1 MEDVYA
7 ECQWRLFIHTG
18 EFENFYNEGEQRM
31 WLRGGGGAGG
41 VCAPSSAYHV
51 SNFLLSEEL

>member
-1 MEDVYA
+1 MLSVSGGYLSILVNL
-7 ECQWRLFIHTG
+7 RIFI
-18 EFENFYNEGEQRM
+18 M
-31 WLRGGGGAGG
+31 RGNRGCGCVGGGAGG